1 MMNGKDIRA
10 QGETTRLSEKNFYDV
25 AVVGGGHNGLVC
37 ACYLAKA
44 GLKVVVLERRH
55 IIGGAVCTEDDIIPG
70 YKIDVGSSAHIM
82 IHLTPVVQEL
92 ELEKFGLEYIDCD
105 PFAFAP
111 TAEGEAIYFWKDVDK
126 TCESIARVS
135 PSDAEKYR
143 RFVREWESF
152 NEGVFEAFLK
162 PPTALNLGRHMIFK
176 RPARGAAKTNPVE
189 MVRKVFS
196 GYGALARETFEH
208 EGLRSALVWL
218 AAQSGPPPSA
228 AATGDFLGWHAMIH
242 RSGVKRPRGG
252 SGALTQALARCLEHH
267 GGAVRLSAE
276 VKRIEVKNGCATAI
290 ELKHGERIEARRI
303 VSNAHVR
310 TTFLDLVGAENLPE
324 GLAERVGNIRI
335 GNGFGMIV
343 RCAMSELPDYT
354 AAPSNGKPSACHQG
368 LQLLCPSIEHLE
380 RAYADY
386 MKGLPSEHPAA
397 LAMTFSAVDPT
408 IAPPGKHTL
417 FIWGQYYPY
426 ELADDL
432 KWDDIAEREADK
444 LIDVVNSY
452 APNVRGSI
460 LDRFIQTPLD
470 LERRLGLLRGNVMHV
485 EMELDQM
492 FLFRPLPE
500 LSTYRTPI
508 KNLYLT
514 GASTHPGGGVFAASG
529 RNTAQVVL
537 GDVRGRVKS
546 WLRRALS

>member
-1 MMNGKDIRA
+1 MNDGA
-10 QGETTRLSEKNFYDV
+10 YDV
-25 AVVGGGHNGLVC
+25 AVIGGGHNGLVC

-44 GLKVVVLERRH
+44 GLRVVVLERRH
-55 IIGGAVCTEDDIIPG
+55 VVGGAVCTQDDLIEG

-82 IHLTPVVQEL
+82 IHLTPVVREL
-92 ELEKFGLEYIDCD
+92 ELERFGLEYIDCD

-111 TAEGEAIYFWKDVDK
+111 VGDGEAVYFWKDVER
-126 TCESIARVS
+126 TCESIRRFS
-135 PSDAEKYR
+135 PEDADAYR

-162 PPTALNLGRHMIFK
+162 PPTVVNLGRHMIFK
-176 RPARGAAKTNPVE
+176 RTKEKLNPVD
-189 MVRKVFS
+189 MTRRVFAS
-196 GYGALARETFEH
+196 YGALARETFRH
-208 EGLRSALVWL
+208 EGLRAALVWL

-252 SGALTQALARCLEHH
+252 SGALTQALAKCLEHH
-267 GGAVRLSAE
+267 GGEVRLSAE
-276 VKRIEVKNGCATAI
+276 V
-290 ELKHGERIEARRI
+290 ERIETSGTRAGAIHLKTGESIAARRV

-310 TTFLDLVGAENLPE
+310 TLFLDLIGRENLP
-324 GLAERVGNIRI
+324 GDLASRLEHVRI

-354 AAPSNGKPSACHQG
+354 AAPSGGRPAECHRG
-368 LQLLCPSIEHLE
+368 LQLLCPSIDYLE

-386 MKGLPSEHPAA
+386 AKGRPSERPAA

-408 IAPPGKHTL
+408 LAPAGKHTL

-426 ELADDL
+426 ELSTGET
-432 KWDDIAEREADK
+432 WDDVQEREADK

-452 APNVRGSI
+452 APNTRAAI
-460 LDRFIQTPLD
+460 TDRFVQSPLD

-485 EMELDQM
+485 EMDIDQM

-500 LSTYRTPI
+500 LSTYRTPFE
-508 KNLYLT
+508 NLYLT

-529 RNTAQVVL
+529 RNTARVVL
-537 GDVRGRVKS
+537 SDVQGRGIVGR
-546 WLRRALS
+546 LRRAFARGR